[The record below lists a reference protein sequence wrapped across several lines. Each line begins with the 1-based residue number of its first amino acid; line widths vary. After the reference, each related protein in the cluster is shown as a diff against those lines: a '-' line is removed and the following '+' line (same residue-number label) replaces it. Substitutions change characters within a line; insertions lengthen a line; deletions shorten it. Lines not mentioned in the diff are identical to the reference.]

1 MKDVSKSFEKAILLS
16 KEYDVRILENKIEQL
31 QNIWCFLDYD
41 SNYDWY
47 VVGKNNGDSLI
58 EDYAYL
64 STKFPIVLVRKNCP
78 KNVYNLF
85 LENNIVIEE
94 FCENYCCDEN
104 ILKHYVTHI
113 ALINDNFMY
122 DENIEFNME
131 TFYKIDEGI
140 NYINPY
146 NFSFWDIYW

>member
-1 MKDVSKSFEKAILLS
+1 MKDVSKSFEKAILLL
-16 KEYDVRILENKIEQL
+16 KEYDVSILENKIEQL
-31 QNIWCFLDYD
+31 ENIWCFLDYD

-47 VVGKNNGDSLI
+47 VVGKNNGVSII

-64 STKFPIVLVRKNCP
+64 STKFPIVLVNKNCP
-78 KNVYNLF
+78 ENIYNLF
-85 LENNIVIEE
+85 LESNIVIEE
-94 FCENYCCDEN
+94 LCEKYCCDEN

-113 ALINDNFMY
+113 PLINDNFMY
-122 DENIEFNME
+122 NENIEFDME
-131 TFYKIDEGI
+131 MFYKIDEGI